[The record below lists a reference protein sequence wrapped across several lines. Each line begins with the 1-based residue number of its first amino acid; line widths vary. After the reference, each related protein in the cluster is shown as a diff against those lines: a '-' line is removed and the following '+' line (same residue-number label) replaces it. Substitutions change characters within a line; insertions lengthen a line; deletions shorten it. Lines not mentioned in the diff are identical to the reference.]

1 MTSTVTFYPR
11 MARAEEGPN
20 SAQPPTYFFFFFESN
35 HPLTY
40 SSRITRVKQPQVVQK
55 AGVKYDCSH
64 SGRDTLMVMGIPGE
78 RVHDASCGFEIAW
91 TVDI

>member
-11 MARAEEGPN
+11 MAHDEEGPN
-20 SAQPPTYFFFFFESN
+20 SAQPPTYFFFRVTT
-35 HPLTY
+35 HLLIPRGL
-40 SSRITRVKQPQVVQK
+40 RVKQPQVVQK

-64 SGRDTLMVMGIPGE
+64 SGRDKLMVMGIPGE